1 MASFYLTS
9 VPASYY
15 FNSIV
20 SQVVAEYPAKDCLPE
35 EWSFMFSDL
44 PAERIESYATH
55 AVDAIARWLGG
66 SQELPRDEKD
76 ILMNFHQRTMRSHW
90 EDTIVDYE
98 TLENFSL
105 HSLRSE
111 GVSIQPPVPFET
123 DFLLTGGVVEIQSE
137 DTYAWSY
144 TITIIKLSGSVAD
157 MNGLTL
163 TCPEGK
169 SWCAAYASWT
179 LVSGPQESE
188 HLVGICAGVELLVG
202 FLTHVD
208 AHNISVVVDEEEEK
222 GNSSGGEQE
231 IVATK
236 FELLGI
242 GAFSKED
249 CLGCGFYKFTINA
262 QGKVA
267 GFELGQQ
274 GEPDWEVPI
283 SGRASFMPP
292 YCHLKLYKLSETL
305 QLLENIETIEE
316 VIEAFR
322 TIRRMVEVGRTP
334 TLGVSDV
341 IAAGKKIRD
350 ESSLGKLWDRS
361 VAQEFGALL
370 KALKVAK

>member
-1 MASFYLTS
+1 
-9 VPASYY
+9 
-15 FNSIV
+15 
-20 SQVVAEYPAKDCLPE
+20 
-35 EWSFMFSDL
+35 
-44 PAERIESYATH
+44 
-55 AVDAIARWLGG
+55 
-66 SQELPRDEKD
+66 
-76 ILMNFHQRTMRSHW
+76 
-90 EDTIVDYE
+90 
-98 TLENFSL
+98 
-105 HSLRSE
+105 
-111 GVSIQPPVPFET
+111 
-123 DFLLTGGVVEIQSE
+123 
-137 DTYAWSY
+137 
-144 TITIIKLSGSVAD
+144 
-157 MNGLTL
+157 
-163 TCPEGK
+163 
-169 SWCAAYASWT
+169 
-179 LVSGPQESE
+179 
-188 HLVGICAGVELLVG
+188 VG

-208 AHNISVVVDEEEEK
+208 ADNTPVVVDEEEK
-222 GNSSGGEQE
+222 GKDSGGEQE

-242 GAFSKED
+242 GAFSEEN

-267 GFELGQQ
+267 GFELGQH

-283 SGRASFMPP
+283 SGRASSMPP

-322 TIRRMVEVGRTP
+322 TIRRMVEEGRTP